1 MPRNMIV
8 RKSVYLSEINIF
20 SKSTLVSKV
29 ILNAVESF
37 LLKKMI
43 VRKSV
48 YLSEIN
54 IFSKSTLVSKV
65 FLNAIESFLPRK

>member
-1 MPRNMIV
+1 MIV
-8 RKSVYLSEINIF
+8 KKSVYLSELNIF

-29 ILNAVESF
+29 FLNAIDCF
-37 LLKKMI
+37 LLSTMM

-65 FLNAIESFLPRK
+65 FVNAIESFLPSK

>member
-1 MPRNMIV
+1 M
-8 RKSVYLSEINIF
+8 
-20 SKSTLVSKV
+20 
-29 ILNAVESF
+29 
-37 LLKKMI
+37 KMI

-65 FLNAIESFLPRK
+65 FLNAIESFLPRR